1 VAPARGNE
9 KGRVERAIRYIRD
22 SFFAGRTFTD
32 LDDLN
37 AQAAQ
42 WCRSQA
48 AERRWV
54 EDSSLSVRQAFE
66 AEQGKLLALPQHAF
80 ALGQRVAVEVGKTPY
95 VRFDLNDYSVPHTHV
110 RRTLAVL
117 ADEHTVR
124 ILDGAAELARHA
136 RCWGRGQQIEDPAH
150 LQRLVEHK
158 RAARAHRGCDR
169 LAQAAPA
176 TTTLL
181 ERAGARGDNL
191 GSITAALLRLLDR
204 YGAAALQ
211 RAILD
216 ALQRDV
222 PHPNAVRLTLER
234 AREDSGQPPPVALV
248 LPEHVARRDAP
259 VRPHALD
266 SYDRRQ
272 DRPESTDE

>member
-1 VAPARGNE
+1 
-9 KGRVERAIRYIRD
+9 
-22 SFFAGRTFTD
+22 
-32 LDDLN
+32 
-37 AQAAQ
+37 
-42 WCRSQA
+42 
-48 AERRWV
+48 
-54 EDSSLSVRQAFE
+54 
-66 AEQGKLLALPQHAF
+66 
-80 ALGQRVAVEVGKTPY
+80 
-95 VRFDLNDYSVPHTHV
+95 V

-204 YGAAALQ
+204 Y
-211 RAILD
+211 
-216 ALQRDV
+216 
-222 PHPNAVRLTLER
+222 VRRRCNWPSWMRCSAMCRTPMPCGWRWSAR
-234 AREDSGQPPPVALV
+234 ARTAAS
-248 LPEHVARRDAP
+248 
-259 VRPHALD
+259 RPRWRWCCP
-266 SYDRRQ
+266 SM
-272 DRPESTDE
+272 